1 MPRPLPRTVYRITA
15 LLLLAAG
22 GVQAHAQTP
31 AQVPAQVETQ
41 NGDAQQAETAPSTPS
56 YALTDAEKAGRRTID
71 VTVYGDDACP
81 TTDDGTIIV
90 CARRPEQERFRIPK
104 GLRDKEKE
112 EAAQAAPAEQGWGSR
127 AMATEASGRAF
138 LPNSC
143 SPIGSNG
150 STGCTQAML
159 QQWYAEMRKAGKLR
173 PIFGR

>member
-1 MPRPLPRTVYRITA
+1 MPRPLPRTVSQLAA
-15 LLLLAAG
+15 LLLLAVG
-22 GVQAHAQTP
+22 GVQAHAQSP
-31 AQVPAQVETQ
+31 DQADTQ
-41 NGDAQQAETAPSTPS
+41 NGDVQQAEAAPVTPS
-56 YALTDAEKAGRRTID
+56 YALTEDEKAGRRTID
-71 VTVYGDDACP
+71 VVVYGDDACP

-112 EAAQAAPAEQGWGSR
+112 EAAHAAPAEQGWGSR

-159 QQWYAEMRKAGKLR
+159 QQWYAEMRKAGKLG
-173 PIFGR
+173 PIFGK

>member
-1 MPRPLPRTVYRITA
+1 MPRPLPRTVSRLAA

-31 AQVPAQVETQ
+31 AQASAQADTQ
-41 NGDAQQAETAPSTPS
+41 NGDAQQAETAPVTPS
-56 YALTDAEKAGRRTID
+56 YALTEDEKAGRRTID
-71 VTVYGDDACP
+71 VAVYGDDACP

-90 CARRPEQERFRIPK
+90 CARRPEAERFRIPPAVRK
-104 GLRDKEKE
+104 KEAE
-112 EAAQAAPAEQGWGSR
+112 EKDAPAEQGWGSR

-173 PIFGR
+173 PIFGK

>member
-1 MPRPLPRTVYRITA
+1 MPRPLLRTASRLAA
-15 LLLLAAG
+15 LLLLAVG

-31 AQVPAQVETQ
+31 VQAPAQAETQ
-41 NGDAQQAETAPSTPS
+41 NGDAEQAEPSRPS
-56 YALTDAEKAGRRTID
+56 YALTEDEKAGRRTID

-104 GLRDKEKE
+104 ALRDKEKE

-173 PIFGR
+173 PIFGQ